1 MKNHSFRALLG
12 GVALSV
18 LAGTALAQDV
28 TLRIADSLPVG
39 HYTSTQ
45 GIQPWIKA
53 IEDKTGGSVK
63 LDYYPASQLGQG
75 KDLLALTQSGVT
87 DIALIQP
94 AYISEK
100 LPLSGI
106 IELPGLFPS
115 SCEGTKSFFETASE
129 GGILGDK
136 EYGPNGVRLLF
147 GAILAP
153 YQLLTRTVPV
163 DSVDDLRGLKL
174 RTGGG
179 TQDLL
184 VNKLGAVPVRVP
196 GPEMYEAVSRGTA
209 DGVILPYASV
219 LTYDLQKLLGYTA
232 VTGGF
237 GTTVTAYMIGNDKWN
252 KLSPEHQKIL
262 AETGYEASMQL
273 CAYIDSQADEAL
285 KKLEEAGV
293 KRLDMPEA
301 EQAKMADVLGSA
313 ASEWATALDARGLP
327 ASDLLET
334 MQAGGAN

>member
-1 MKNHSFRALLG
+1 MAAAL
-12 GVALSV
+12 AS
-18 LAGTALAQDV
+18 AAAQDV

-53 IEDKTGGSVK
+53 IEERTGGAVK

-106 IELPGLFPS
+106 VELPELFPS
-115 SCEGTKSFFETASE
+115 SCDGTKAYFQASAE
-129 GGILGDK
+129 GGILGDE

-147 GAILAP
+147 GAILSP
-153 YQLLTRTVPV
+153 YQLLTKAIPVETV
-163 DSVDDLRGLKL
+163 DQLKGAKL

-184 VNKLGAVPVRVP
+184 VSKLGAVPVRVP

-219 LTYDLQKLLGYTA
+219 ITYDLQKLLGYTT
-232 VTGGF
+232 VTSGF
-237 GTTVTAYMIGNDKWN
+237 GTTVTAYMINEDKW
-252 KLSPEHQKIL
+252 KELSPEHQQIL
-262 AETGYEASMQL
+262 AETGYEASMAL
-273 CAYIDSQADEAL
+273 CAYIDAQADEAL

-293 KRLDMPEA
+293 KRSEMPDA
-301 EQAKMADVLGSA
+301 EKTKMSEVLGTA
-313 ASEWATALDARGLP
+313 AGEWAAALDARGLP
-327 ASDLLET
+327 ASDLLKA
-334 MQAGGAN
+334 MKSGGTN